1 MCVVPHLAQSLID
14 GTEAD
19 VVVSQGRTLEVAS
32 VTDRNPLHGNG
43 MLLMRNRKSNELLGF
58 MCESGHG
65 KDIFSGSGNSL

>member
-19 VVVSQGRTLEVAS
+19 VVVSQGRTLQVAS

-43 MLLMRNRKSNELLGF
+43 MLLMRNGKSNELLG
-58 MCESGHG
+58 ESGHG
-65 KDIFSGSGNSL
+65 KDIFSGSGNAL